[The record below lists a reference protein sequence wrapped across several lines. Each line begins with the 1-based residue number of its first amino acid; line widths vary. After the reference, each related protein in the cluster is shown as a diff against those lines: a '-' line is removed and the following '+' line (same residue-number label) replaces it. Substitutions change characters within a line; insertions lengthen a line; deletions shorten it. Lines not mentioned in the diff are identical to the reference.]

1 MSFVGRSRVGSGA
14 NGRARFRARAR
25 VRVAGMAQLARAA
38 AIVALVFACALVF
51 ASPAAFG
58 KVGRGY
64 TLVRLSEVVRSI
76 FYAPQYVA
84 LARGFFEDE
93 GLRIDLSTAWGADK
107 GAAALISGACD
118 IGFFGPEAAIYI
130 YNQGAPD
137 YLVGFA
143 QLTQMDG
150 SFFLARAGMPDPFS
164 WEHVRGKTIVGARL
178 GGVPEMVLEW
188 VLKRH
193 GIEPFKDVNIV
204 TSLAFAA
211 APGAFAAGIGDYI
224 AQFEPSMTELEMAG
238 QGKIVASMGVEGGE
252 IMYTVYHVR
261 RSQLTRDRDMLIRF
275 TRALYQGMNWVEEH
289 TPTETAEVIRPFFPD
304 TKLEVI
310 ARIVK
315 RYKDQGT
322 WPATPEVSP
331 SGLMRLQEVMASAG
345 ELKAAVPANALVT
358 MEITRAALKSK

>member
-1 MSFVGRSRVGSGA
+1 MEPSEDRPGCGNTGA
-14 NGRARFRARAR
+14 RCGVR
-25 VRVAGMAQLARAA
+25 VRLRVRRG
-38 AIVALVFACALVF
+38 AL
-51 ASPAAFG
+51 G

-64 TLVRLSEVVRSI
+64 TIVRLSEVVRSI

-84 LARGFFEDE
+84 LAQGFFEDE
-93 GLRIDLSTAWGADK
+93 GLKIDLSTAWGADK

-130 YNQGAPD
+130 FNQGAPD
-137 YLVGFA
+137 YLIGFA

-150 SFFLARAGMPDPFS
+150 SFFLARTGMPEPFS

-188 VLKRH
+188 VLKKH
-193 GIEPFKDVNIV
+193 GIEPFKDVKII

-224 AQFEPSMTELEMAG
+224 AQFEPAMTELEMAG

-261 RSQLTRDRDMLIRF
+261 RSQLVRDRDMLIRF
-275 TRALYQGMNWVEEH
+275 TRALATGMKWVEDH
-289 TPTETAEVIRPFFPD
+289 TPAETGGDPALFPD
-304 TKLEVI
+304 TKLEHRQT
-310 ARIVK
+310 ARIQPELAQDRNAGGCNAEYGVGINPGHIHK
-315 RYKDQGT
+315 R
-322 WPATPEVSP
+322 
-331 SGLMRLQEVMASAG
+331 
-345 ELKAAVPANALVT
+345 
-358 MEITRAALKSK
+358 

>member
-1 MSFVGRSRVGSGA
+1 MSFVGRNRVA
-14 NGRARFRARAR
+14 NAAR
-25 VRVAGMAQLARAA
+25 VA
-38 AIVALVFACALVF
+38 AIAALAFACALVF

-58 KVGRGY
+58 RVGRGY
-64 TLVRLSEVVRSI
+64 TVVRLSEVVRSI

-84 LARGFFEDE
+84 LAQGFFEDE
-93 GLRIDLSTAWGADK
+93 GLKIDLSTAWGADK

-150 SFFLARAGMPDPFS
+150 SFFSARAGMPEPFG

-178 GGVPEMVLEW
+178 GGVPEMVLEY
-188 VLKRH
+188 VLKKH

-211 APGAFAAGIGDYI
+211 APGAFAAGVGDYI
-224 AQFEPSMTELEMAG
+224 AQFEPAMTELEMEG
-238 QGKIVASMGVEGGE
+238 HGKIVASMGVEGGK

-275 TRALYQGMNWVEEH
+275 TRALYQGMRWVEEH
-289 TPTETAEVIRPFFPD
+289 TPAQTAEVIRPFFPD

-331 SGLMRLQEVMASAG
+331 DGFMRLQEVMASAG
-345 ELKAAVPANALVT
+345 ELKAEVPASVLMT
-358 MEITRAALKSK
+358 TEIARAALKAK